1 MNPLST
7 LSSNHYLHLEDVID
21 RLEIRRARFYIALYF
36 LVKNKI

>member
-7 LSSNHYLHLEDVID
+7 MSSNHYLHLGDMID
-21 RLEIRRARFYIALYF
+21 RLEIRCARFYISLYF

>member
-7 LSSNHYLHLEDVID
+7 MSSNHYLHLEDVIN
-21 RLEIRRARFYIALYF
+21 RLEICRARFYIALYF